1 MSLNE
6 LNLQIGQILI
16 QEEGKRDVRDAIL
29 GLYEATTKLS
39 TAYIRNK
46 DTEEIERRIANIFIG
61 LCDVLQTLDIQ
72 DPESILQKRIL
83 ELADELNFLS
93 PV

>member
-6 LNLQIGQILI
+6 LNLQIGQILV

-39 TAYIRNK
+39 NAYLTNK
-46 DTEEIERRIANIFIG
+46 DKEELGKRIANLFIG
-61 LCDVLQTLDIQ
+61 VCDVMQTLDIQ
-72 DPESILQKRIL
+72 DPESLLQKRIL

-93 PV
+93 PI

>member
-6 LNLQIGQILI
+6 LNLQISQVLV

-29 GLYEATTKLS
+29 GLYEATTKFS
-39 TAYIRNK
+39 NAYLTNK
-46 DTEEIERRIANIFIG
+46 DKEEMERRVANIFIG
-61 LCDVLQTLDIQ
+61 ACDVLQRLDIQ